1 MEYEL
6 FLDDHRYIFR
16 GNAVM
21 CSHNI
26 NSGFIGHYLL
36 KDEMKAGSGGTC
48 LESQDSGGR
57 SGGRQITEFL
67 YTEKVLGKSRLHRTV
82 SQKNK

>member
-1 MEYEL
+1 
-6 FLDDHRYIFR
+6 
-16 GNAVM
+16 M

-57 SGGRQITEFL
+57 SGGRQITEFDTSL
-67 YTEKVLGKSRLHRTV
+67 VYRESSRKTTATQNCV
-82 SQKNK
+82 SKINK